1 MKTIIANDYS
11 IYFKNEGYNVLNQYI
26 TDTAPSKIIIFT
38 DENTNTYCQKHFL
51 SKLNSSIEV
60 ITTSIPS
67 GETHKNIHTSIDLW
81 NFLSRN
87 NIDRSALMI
96 NLGGGVITDIGGFVA
111 STYLRGVA
119 YINIPTTLL
128 SMVDASIGGKTGID
142 LGLLKNQVGLI
153 VNPKMVIVDSTYL
166 NTLPLVEFH
175 SGVAE
180 ILKHGLIH
188 SDDYWKKVT
197 GNPIKINNL
206 IDGIIYESIQIKK
219 EIVEKDPKDKGLRKA
234 LNYGHTLGHA
244 IETYSLSGKSIKPLL
259 HGEAVAI
266 GLVLETYLSHLIYGF
281 PKQVLDELSFSYAEY
296 YEKINFDKTAIDA
309 ILPLMKFDK
318 KNKNRN
324 INFVLLESIG
334 KPKIDCHA
342 DNKLIYKAFR
352 FYSNLK

>member
-1 MKTIIANDYS
+1 MKTITANDYS
-11 IYFKNEGYNVLNQYI
+11 IYFKNEGYNALKQYI
-26 TDTAPSKIIIFT
+26 RDTNPSKIIILT

-51 SKLNSSIEV
+51 SKLISSIEV
-60 ITTSIPS
+60 ITKSIPS
-67 GETHKNIHTSIDLW
+67 GETHKNIHTCIDLW
-81 NFLSRN
+81 NFLSTN
-87 NIDRSALMI
+87 NIDRNALLI

-111 STYLRGVA
+111 STYLRGIH

-153 VNPKMVIVDSTYL
+153 INPKMVVIDPFYL
-166 NTLPLVEFH
+166 NTLPTVEFH

-188 SDDYWKKVT
+188 SEDYWKKVT
-197 GNPIKINNL
+197 GKPIKINNL
-206 IDGIIYESIQIKK
+206 VDDIIYESIQIKK
-219 EIVEKDPKDKGLRKA
+219 EIVEKDPMEKGLRKA

-281 PKQVLDELSFSYAEY
+281 PKQILEELSASYTEY
-296 YEKINFDKTAIDA
+296 YNKINFDKEAIDE

-318 KNKNRN
+318 KNKNGK
-324 INFVLLESIG
+324 INFVFLEAIG
-334 KPKIDCHA
+334 KPKFDCHT
-342 DNKLIYKAFR
+342 DNDLIYKAFE
-352 FYSNLK
+352 FYSTLK